1 MQTLVQDLVF
11 ALRLMRRWPGVSVL
25 ALLTMAVGIGANTA
39 IFSLV
44 DSVLLRPL
52 DYPQPQRLYDL
63 RLESGSVGVGPISM
77 ADFLALN
84 EARSFDFSAYSV
96 SSYTLTADDV
106 VQRIVGANVDAG
118 FFQTLATQPL
128 KGRAFQPGED
138 QPGRNRVALV
148 RSALWQDLGGGSRG
162 LGGPIR
168 LDGEDYQVV
177 GLLAPGFRF
186 PGHFQADVIVPLE
199 VQQPPRRGP
208 FYLRGLARLKPG
220 RTRAAMEAELDS
232 ISRAVPQQYSDSAD
246 SRRLYHL
253 TPLQERLM
261 GHTRSTLLL
270 LWGAVGLVM
279 LIACVNVANLMLGR
293 AATRGREMAIRT
305 SLGAGRKRLLQ
316 QLLTESLLLA
326 LAGGVLGTALAYALL
341 ALLPSGQLLPG
352 FPGLA
357 PAAVDL
363 RVLLFTLAAST
374 ACGLAFG
381 AAPAVFLL
389 GREKH
394 SGLAGSGRGETEKG
408 ARLRLRSALVV
419 SEFALALMLLLG
431 AGLLMRSF
439 FSLQQVDAGFSPEN
453 LLTARISLPGG
464 GSGLFAQDSS
474 PEEGE
479 QRRQLLLRLTG
490 NVQSLPG
497 VSQAGLATGLPPNG
511 FWFSNDF
518 VLRER
523 PLAEGQETHV
533 EIVNVVDTHYFSAL
547 GLKVLGGR
555 AFQDSDRPDGRPVAI
570 VDEAFQRRYFPGD
583 TAVGK
588 HIRWGGASADSAWS
602 EIVGVVENVRHR
614 GLHEDFSPTWY
625 MPLTAFS
632 PPPTFAFLVV
642 RTQLPPA
649 TLTPQIRSEV
659 KKLHPEIPLSNVQ
672 TMQERLEASLG
683 TQRFRS
689 LLMIAF
695 AAAALLLAAVGI
707 YGVISYSVA
716 RRRKEVGIRMALGA
730 ERRDVFRQ
738 VLAGGLRLTLLGL
751 VLGLA
756 ASWALSSL
764 IADMLYQ
771 VGSFDLPTVAAVSLA
786 LLSVALAATLIPTL
800 RATRVDPVTALRE
813 E

>member
-1 MQTLVQDLVF
+1 MQTLLQDLVF
-11 ALRLMRRWPGVSVL
+11 SLRLMRRWPGVSLL

-52 DYPQPQRLYDL
+52 EYPQPQRLYDL
-63 RLESGSVGVGPISM
+63 RLESERVGVGPISM
-77 ADFLALN
+77 ADFLGLK
-84 EARSFDFSAYSV
+84 EARSFDFSAYSA
-96 SSYTLTADDV
+96 SSYTLTADEV
-106 VQRIVGANVDAG
+106 VRRIVGANVDAG
-118 FFQTLATQPL
+118 FFQTLGTQPL
-128 KGRAFQPGED
+128 KGRSFNHGED
-138 QPGRNRVALV
+138 QPGRNRVALL
-148 RSALWQDLGGGSRG
+148 RSSLWQDLAGDSPVGGTV
-162 LGGPIR
+162 R

-186 PGHFQADVIVPLE
+186 PGHFQADVVVPLE
-199 VQQPPRRGP
+199 VQPPPRRGP
-208 FYLRGLARLKPG
+208 FFLRGLARLKPG
-220 RTRAAMEAELDS
+220 QTRAAMEAELDS
-232 ISRAVPQQYSDSAD
+232 ISRSVPQQYSDSVD
-246 SRRLYHL
+246 SRRLYRI

-279 LIACVNVANLMLGR
+279 LMACVNVANLMLGR
-293 AATRGREMAIRT
+293 AASRGREMAVRT
-305 SLGAGRKRLLQ
+305 SLGAGRKRLLR

-341 ALLPSGQLLPG
+341 ALLPSSQLLPG
-352 FPGLA
+352 FPGLE
-357 PAAVDL
+357 PATVDL
-363 RVLLFTLAAST
+363 RVLFFTLAAST

-389 GREKH
+389 GRERH
-394 SGLAGSGRGETEKG
+394 SGLAGAGRGETERG

-439 FSLQQVDAGFSPEN
+439 FSLQRVDAGFAPDN

-464 GSGLFAQDSS
+464 GGGLFAQDSS
-474 PEEGE
+474 AEEAE
-479 QRRQLLLRLTG
+479 KRRQLLLRLTET
-490 NVQSLPG
+490 VQSLPG
-497 VSQAGLATGLPPNG
+497 VAQAGLATGLPPDG
-511 FWFSNDF
+511 YWFSNDF

-523 PLAEGQETHV
+523 PLAEGQAAHV
-533 EIVNVVDTHYFSAL
+533 EIVNVVDTHYFSTL
-547 GLKVLGGR
+547 GLEVVGGR
-555 AFQDSDRPDGRPVAI
+555 AFKDSDRPDGRPVAV
-570 VDEAFQRRYFPGD
+570 VDEAFQRRYFAGD
-583 TAVGK
+583 SALGK
-588 HIRWGGASADSAWS
+588 HIRWAGAPDDSGWA

-642 RTQLPPA
+642 RTHLPPA
-649 TLTPQIRSEV
+649 ALTPQIRNEV
-659 KKLHPEIPLSNVQ
+659 KKLHPEIPLSDVQ
-672 TMQERLEASLG
+672 TMQERLDASLG

-695 AAAALLLAAVGI
+695 ASAALLLAAVGI

-730 ERRDVFRQ
+730 ERRHVFRQ

-756 ASWALSSL
+756 ASWALSSF
-764 IADMLYQ
+764 ISDMLYQ
-771 VGSFDLPTVAAVSLA
+771 VGSFDLPTVAAVTLT
-786 LLSVALAATLIPTL
+786 LLTVALA
-800 RATRVDPVTALRE
+800 
-813 E
+813 